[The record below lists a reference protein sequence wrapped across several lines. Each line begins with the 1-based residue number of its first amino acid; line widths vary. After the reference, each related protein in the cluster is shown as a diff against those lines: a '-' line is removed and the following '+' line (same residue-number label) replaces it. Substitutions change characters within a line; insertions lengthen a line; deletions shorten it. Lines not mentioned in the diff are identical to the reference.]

1 MISFIFW
8 YSYLTSTIL
17 ILGKDIWFPIH
28 QFCMSMTWLLTM
40 VALVLIFVEK
50 KTEPLSISSIKNNA
64 HGIIGLIASVLTFI
78 QPFMAYF
85 RNFKRKIFN
94 YSHLSVGM
102 LAMILSIS
110 AVILITDLKSL
121 KIDHDSTLY
130 TAIAFAGFY
139 VAMHIIL
146 SLVSLL
152 SSQDENSLKNKLIVF
167 LLVIGT
173 LAGSGMAA
181 VMIFYLIKGQ
191 NW

>member
-1 MISFIFW
+1 
-8 YSYLTSTIL
+8 
-17 ILGKDIWFPIH
+17 
-28 QFCMSMTWLLTM
+28 
-40 VALVLIFVEK
+40 
-50 KTEPLSISSIKNNA
+50 
-64 HGIIGLIASVLTFI
+64 LTFI

-94 YSHLSVGM
+94 YSHFSVGM

-110 AVILITDLKSL
+110 AVILITRLKSL

-130 TAIAFAGFY
+130 TAIAFAVFY

-152 SSQDENSLKNKLIVF
+152 SSQDENSMKNKLIVF

-173 LAGSGMAA
+173 SAGCGMAA
-181 VMIFYLIKGQ
+181 AMIFYLMKGQ
-191 NW
+191 N

>member
-1 MISFIFW
+1 
-8 YSYLTSTIL
+8 
-17 ILGKDIWFPIH
+17 
-28 QFCMSMTWLLTM
+28 MSMTWLLTM

-94 YSHLSVGM
+94 YSHLSVGI

-110 AVILITDLKSL
+110 AVILITRLKSL

-130 TAIAFAGFY
+130 TAIAFGGFY
-139 VAMHIIL
+139 VGMHIIL

-152 SSQDENSLKNKLIVF
+152 SSQDENSMKNKFIVF

-191 NW
+191 N

>member
-8 YSYLTSTIL
+8 NSYLISTIS

-130 TAIAFAGFY
+130 TAIAFGGFY

-152 SSQDENSLKNKLIVF
+152 ASQDGNIMKNSLIST
-167 LLVIGT
+167 LLSKSIRLVRI
-173 LAGSGMAA
+173 
-181 VMIFYLIKGQ
+181 
-191 NW
+191 